1 MPESEQH
8 PPGRDDMRRFTRVA
22 SLCAGLCAALLCGG
36 GALAQT
42 KTIKIGVLTDMTGL
56 YAGLGGPGAVLA
68 TQMAVEDS
76 GLAQKGWKIEVISGN
91 HQNKADIGA
100 ELVRQWFDVDKVD
113 LIIDV
118 PNSAVALAVNQVVK
132 ERNKV
137 LIVNGA
143 ASSDLTGKACT
154 PNTVH
159 WAFDTNMLANG
170 TGTALTKS
178 GGSTWFFVT
187 ADYSFGQALE
197 RDTSAAIKKAGG
209 SIIGSV
215 RHPLNTPDFSSFLL
229 QAQSSG
235 AKVIGLANGGGDA
248 ANANKQASEFGITAG
263 GQKLAGLLLFIEDIH
278 AIGLPIAK
286 GLILTSPFY
295 WDMNEKTREFGERY
309 SKRMKDGSM
318 PAMTHAG
325 DYASL
330 RHYFKAVEAL
340 GDAGDGAKVVAKMK
354 EMPTDD
360 PLFGKGQVRA
370 DGLAIHPAYLFEV
383 KTPEESKKPWDYYK
397 LIATIPPE
405 EAFLPMSES
414 GCPLVK

>member
-1 MPESEQH
+1 
-8 PPGRDDMRRFTRVA
+8 MRRFIRVA
-22 SLCAGLCAALLCGG
+22 SLCAGLCAALLCAG

-91 HQNKADIGA
+91 HQNKPDIGA

-170 TGTALTKS
+170 TGTALRTS
-178 GGSTWFFVT
+178 GGS
-187 ADYSFGQALE
+187 
-197 RDTSAAIKKAGG
+197 
-209 SIIGSV
+209 
-215 RHPLNTPDFSSFLL
+215 HPLNTPDFSSFLL

-248 ANANKQASEFGITAG
+248 ANAIKQASEFGITAG

-295 WDMNEKTREFGERY
+295 WDMNDKTREFGERY

-360 PLFGKGQVRA
+360 PLFGKGQLRA

>member
-1 MPESEQH
+1 MANPQMQK
-8 PPGRDDMRRFTRVA
+8 GGTMRGFK
-22 SLCAGLCAALLCGG
+22 LIAGLCAALLCMGT
-36 GALAQT
+36 AQAQT

-56 YAGLGGPGAVLA
+56 YSGLGGPGAVLA

-76 GLAQKGWKIEVISGN
+76 GLLQKGWKIDVISGN
-91 HQNKADIGA
+91 HQNKPDIGA

-113 LIIDV
+113 IIVDV
-118 PNSAVALAVNQVVK
+118 PNSAVALAASQVVRD
-132 ERNKV
+132 RNKV

-143 ASSDLTGKACT
+143 ASSDLTGKSCT
-154 PNTVH
+154 PNTIH

-170 TGTALTKS
+170 TGTALTKA
-178 GGSTWFFVT
+178 GGDTWFFVT

-197 RDTSAAIKKAGG
+197 RDTSAAVKKAGG
-209 SIIGSV
+209 KIIGDV

-248 ANANKQASEFGITAG
+248 VNAIKQAAEFGIMSR

-278 AIGLPIAK
+278 AVGLPIAK

-295 WDMNEKTREFGERY
+295 WDLNDKTRAFGERY
-309 SKRMKDGSM
+309 SSRMKDGSM

-330 RHYFKAVEAL
+330 LHYFKAVEAL
-340 GDAGDGAKVVAKMK
+340 GDVSDGAKIVTKMK

-360 PLFGKGQVRA
+360 PLFGKGQIRA

-383 KTPEESKKPWDYYK
+383 KTPEESKHPWDYYK
-397 LIATIPPE
+397 LVTTIPPE
-405 EAFLPMSES
+405 EAFLPISES

>member
-1 MPESEQH
+1 
-8 PPGRDDMRRFTRVA
+8 MRRFIRVA
-22 SLCAGLCAALLCGG
+22 SLCAGLCAALLCAD

-91 HQNKADIGA
+91 HQNKPDIGA

-197 RDTSAAIKKAGG
+197 RDTTAAVKKAGG
-209 SIIGSV
+209 SVIGSV

-235 AKVIGLANGGGDA
+235 AKVIGLANGGGDV
-248 ANANKQASEFGITAG
+248 ANAIKQASEFGITAG

-295 WDMNEKTREFGERY
+295 WDMNDKTREFGERY
-309 SKRMKDGSM
+309 SKRMKDSSM

-340 GDAGDGAKVVAKMK
+340 GDASDGAKVVAKMK
-354 EMPTDD
+354 ELPTDD

-397 LIATIPPE
+397 LIATIPPD
-405 EAFLPMSES
+405 EAFPPMSAS
-414 GCPLVK
+414 DCPLVK

>member
-1 MPESEQH
+1 
-8 PPGRDDMRRFTRVA
+8 MRRFIRVA
-22 SLCAGLCAALLCGG
+22 SLCTGLCAALLCAD

-91 HQNKADIGA
+91 HQNKPDIGA

-197 RDTSAAIKKAGG
+197 RDTTAAVKKAGG
-209 SIIGSV
+209 SVIGSV

-235 AKVIGLANGGGDA
+235 AKVIGLANGGGDV
-248 ANANKQASEFGITAG
+248 ANAIKQASEFGITAG

-295 WDMNEKTREFGERY
+295 WDMNDKTREFGERY
-309 SKRMKDGSM
+309 SKRMKDSSM

-340 GDAGDGAKVVAKMK
+340 GDASDGAKVVAKMK
-354 EMPTDD
+354 ELPTDD

-397 LIATIPPE
+397 LIATIPPD
-405 EAFLPMSES
+405 EAFPPMSAS
-414 GCPLVK
+414 DCPLVK

>member
-1 MPESEQH
+1 
-8 PPGRDDMRRFTRVA
+8 MRRFTRVA
-22 SLCAGLCAALLCGG
+22 SLCAGLCAALLCAGD
-36 GALAQT
+36 ALAQT

-91 HQNKADIGA
+91 HQNKPDIGA

-209 SIIGSV
+209 SIIGGV

-248 ANANKQASEFGITAG
+248 ANAIKQASEFGITAG

-295 WDMNEKTREFGERY
+295 WDMNDKTREFGERY

-340 GDAGDGAKVVAKMK
+340 GDASDGAKVVAKMK

-360 PLFGKGQVRA
+360 SLFGKGQVRA

-383 KTPEESKKPWDYYK
+383 KTPEESKKPWDFYK

-405 EAFLPMSES
+405 EAFPPMSES